1 MKKHVDICFKFIS
14 TCFKFSAISNFH
26 RSHNSGDPHRTKTV
40 NSSSLSKA
48 KWCTPRTDVHLED
61 FEFKDEK
68 TNKQKKQQATI
79 RRFFPQFCEVG
90 GLVMIK
96 KKT

>member
-1 MKKHVDICFKFIS
+1 MKKHVDTCFKFIS

-40 NSSSLSKA
+40 NSSSLSRKLN
-48 KWCTPRTDVHLED
+48 DVHLED
-61 FEFKDEK
+61 FEFKDKK
-68 TNKQKKQQATI
+68 TNKQKKQQATT